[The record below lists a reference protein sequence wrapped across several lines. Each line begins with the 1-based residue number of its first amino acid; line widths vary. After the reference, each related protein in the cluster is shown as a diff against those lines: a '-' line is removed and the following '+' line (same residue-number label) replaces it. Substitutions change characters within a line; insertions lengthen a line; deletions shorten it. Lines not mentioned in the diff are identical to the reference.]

1 MWCTVETKVLEY
13 KKEGR
18 AMQNY
23 GEMHATVA
31 NGENFEV
38 FLDTFLTLLQRGL
51 MSCGCNSSS
60 PLVKVSKSVTKDF
73 EIFPSGN
80 GSVCL
85 AVIEN
90 SEKNH
95 LENSML

>member
-1 MWCTVETKVLEY
+1 
-13 KKEGR
+13 
-18 AMQNY
+18 
-23 GEMHATVA
+23 
-31 NGENFEV
+31 
-38 FLDTFLTLLQRGL
+38 
-51 MSCGCNSSS
+51 MSYGCNSSS

-73 EIFPSGN
+73 KIFPGGN

-95 LENSML
+95 LENFML